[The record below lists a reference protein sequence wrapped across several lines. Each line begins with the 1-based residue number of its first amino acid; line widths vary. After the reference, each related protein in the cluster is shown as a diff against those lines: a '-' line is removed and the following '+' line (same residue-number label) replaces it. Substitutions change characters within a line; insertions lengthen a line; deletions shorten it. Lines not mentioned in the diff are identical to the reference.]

1 MRGHIV
7 RRGKSSWRIKF
18 DIDASVGKR
27 QTRYVTVRGKRQDA
41 ERELAK
47 LIASAGTSSYVEP
60 SKVAVRDF
68 VLARVDQWE
77 AAGEISARTAQRYR
91 QLTEHQIVPHL
102 GNKVLQK
109 LTRLDVEAWHTTLR
123 NDGLA
128 PRTIGHA
135 HRVLGKALS
144 DAERDGM
151 VVRNVCKLQKTSLP
165 CSASCA
171 VCVWPRVI
179 AQEMAIV
186 RDVPAFVV
194 GCMARRR
201 QQHQHGRR
209 DVSCLEAQPCQ
220 PTDPRRRGH
229 RDHQQALGAR
239 HARYHLAHLC
249 PSVPERRRQGC
260 CRHQRGLEPLGCQSG
275 ANFAVRSIEWT
286 C

>member
-47 LIASAGTSSYVEP
+47 LIASAGASSYVEP

-151 VVRNVCKLQKTSLP
+151 VVRNVCKLQK
-165 CSASCA
+165 A
-171 VCVWPRVI
+171 PRVI

-186 RDVPAFVV
+186 RDVPAFVEKLRDSPSRSLPCSAFCAV
-194 GCMARRR
+194 CVWARYWPCAGTASISTAKSFRSARRW
-201 QQHQHGRR
+201 
-209 DVSCLEAQPCQ
+209 SK
-220 PTDPRRRGH
+220 PRRMAFGSR
-229 RDHQQALGAR
+229 
-239 HARYHLAHLC
+239 C
-249 PSVPERRRQGC
+249 PSPRLDAATSRCPTAWSTHCE
-260 CRHQRGLEPLGCQSG
+260 LT
-275 ANFAVRSIEWT
+275 AVASSN
-286 C
+286 